1 MICVLMVIT
10 LAAYAQPIIDQEQA
24 VLSTTVL
31 AVGGSSEE
39 KLAQVFTAGRSGYL
53 TRVTVPIG
61 CTTGA
66 IFNAAIEEAGG
77 GAPSGFI
84 VASETIPGAAFP
96 PPVGS
101 FRIIEFCKPAFIV
114 KGKQYALTLQVL
126 NPTTDSCGVVVGPA
140 GDSYTGGVGY
150 FDALPNPPGWIPM
163 IPELDLAF
171 QTYVDR
177 TICCRR

>member
-150 FDALPNPPGWIPM
+150 FDALPNPPGWIAN
-163 IPELDLAF
+163 IPEVDLAF